1 MKKNVWSLVILTF
14 ALVFT
19 ACSNDDD
26 EQNIAEAVAG
36 NYVGTIT
43 VAMEDGTPMGEPS
56 QDTIS
61 IVYVGDNMID
71 LELKNFK
78 FAGTIPVGELKVPK
92 VSIKNDEKVS
102 GKADQVAIM
111 NGAIKADLEVS
122 GTMNSK
128 KADLK
133 IKVNAPLAAGLPSIV
148 MNVTFVGD
156 KK

>member
-1 MKKNVWSLVILTF
+1 MKKNVWSLVILAF

-19 ACSNDDD
+19 ACSDDDD

-36 NYVGTIT
+36 NYVGIIT
-43 VAMEDGTPMGEPS
+43 VTMEDGSAMGDPS
-56 QDTIS
+56 QDTIYITS
-61 IVYVGDNMID
+61 VSDNVVD

-78 FAGTIPVGELKVPK
+78 FGILPVGRLN
-92 VSIKNDEKVS
+92 VSNMSIQNDGKVS
-102 GKADQVAIM
+102 GKAIQLPIM
-111 NGAIKADLEVS
+111 NGAIKADLDVS

-128 KADLK
+128 KADLE
-133 IKVNAPLAAGLPSIV
+133 IKVEAPLAAGTDPII